1 MHTDYSDLFHDHL
14 ENARNVGKID
24 NPDGF
29 GEARTVSCGDV
40 VRITINVRDG
50 VITDIKF
57 KAYGCSAAI
66 AGGSLATEMS
76 KGQRIS
82 DVQKITAEVLA
93 EKFGK
98 IPENKISCLDTVVRA
113 LQSAIISYHKKLI

>member
-40 VRITINVRDG
+40 VRITISVRDG
-50 VITDIKF
+50 IITDIKF
-57 KAYGCSAAI
+57 KVYGCSAVI
-66 AGGSLATEMS
+66 AGGSLATELA
-76 KGQRIS
+76 KGRRIS
-82 DVQKITAEVLA
+82 DVQKITAELLA
-93 EKFGK
+93 EKFEK
-98 IPENKISCLDTVVRA
+98 IPENKLSCLETVVRA
-113 LQSAIISYHKKLI
+113 LHSAVNDLKNK

>member
-40 VRITINVRDG
+40 VRITISVSDS

-57 KAYGCSAAI
+57 KAYGCSAVI
-66 AGGSLATEMS
+66 AGGSLATEMA
-76 KGQRIS
+76 KGQNIS
-82 DVQKITAEVLA
+82 EVRKITAEVLA

-98 IPENKISCLDTVVRA
+98 IPENKLSCLDTVVRA
-113 LQSAIISYHKKLI
+113 LHSTIDSYRKR

>member
-29 GEARTVSCGDV
+29 GEARTTSCGDV
-40 VRITINVRDG
+40 VRITINVRDD
-50 VITDIKF
+50 VITEIKF
-57 KAYGCSAAI
+57 KAYGCSAVI

-76 KGQRIS
+76 KGWRIS

-98 IPENKISCLDTVVRA
+98 IPENKLSCLDTVVKA
-113 LQSAIISYHKKLI
+113 LHAAVNNAKEKE